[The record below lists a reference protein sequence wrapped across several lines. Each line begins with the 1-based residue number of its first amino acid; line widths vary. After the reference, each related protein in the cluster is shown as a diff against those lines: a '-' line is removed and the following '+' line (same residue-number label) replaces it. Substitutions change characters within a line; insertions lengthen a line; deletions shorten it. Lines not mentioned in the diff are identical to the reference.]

1 MIHIN
6 KPALVLDCGSG
17 AIKAGLSNAE
27 LPTNIIPSVLGRPR
41 SVTGDDSQDRNDA
54 IYYGDLALQKRGL
67 ISLRYPIEHGIVC
80 NWDDMEK
87 LMNHTF
93 FNELRINPKDE
104 DVFLSEAS
112 LNPKANREK
121 SVEILFE
128 KFGIN
133 SLAMASQ
140 SILGLYSSG
149 RTSGMVLESGQGVT
163 HCIPIYEG
171 YSLPQAIVRS
181 DFGGRDVTDYL
192 IKLLAEKGHKFYTT
206 AERQIVKNMKETICY
221 VSRNYVKNEIT
232 KIENDNDNQYLY
244 ELPDGN
250 NIELNS
256 ERFKAAEIMFQ
267 PKLMGREQQFGLKQL
282 INESVMKS
290 EMDLRRTMWRNI
302 VLSGGNTMFEG
313 LQIRL
318 KNELT
323 KISPKSVDVK
333 VDAMKNRKY
342 CVWIGSAVLAN
353 LCRENWMTRNQF
365 EEFGAARINA
375 LTSY

>member
-1 MIHIN
+1 M

-27 LPTNIIPSVLGRPR
+27 MPTNIIPSVCGRHR
-41 SVTGDDSQDRNDA
+41 SITGDDNQNQNDA
-54 IYYGDLALQKRGL
+54 IYYGNLALQKRGL

-87 LMNHTF
+87 LLHHTF
-93 FNELRINPKDE
+93 FNELRIDPKDE

-128 KFGIN
+128 KFDIN
-133 SLAMASQ
+133 SVAMASQ

-149 RTSGMVLESGQGVT
+149 RTSGMVCESGEGVT

-181 DFGGRDVTDYL
+181 DIGGRDVTDYL

-206 AERQIVKNMKETICY
+206 AERQIAKNMKEMICY
-221 VSRNYVKNEIT
+221 VSRNYVKSEIA
-232 KIENDNDNQYLY
+232 KIENDNENHYLY

-250 NIELNS
+250 NIELNC
-256 ERFKAAEIMFQ
+256 ERLAPEIMFQ
-267 PKLMGREQQFGLKQL
+267 PQLMGREQQFGLTQL

-313 LQIRL
+313 LRIRL
-318 KNELT
+318 NNELSRIT
-323 KISPKSVDVK
+323 PKSVDVK
-333 VDAMKNRKY
+333 VDAMSNRKY

-353 LCRENWMTRNQF
+353 LCRNNWMQKQQF
-365 EEFGAARINA
+365 EEFGAARITV